1 MLARRGRSDGGEPA
15 ATFARRD
22 DVGADVAEG
31 GQPTLRAEPGEP
43 SDRPPGRVFQ
53 VDALDRILAAE
64 VEDLVDGGPT
74 DARCPEHPL

>member
-1 MLARRGRSDGGEPA
+1 M
-15 ATFARRD
+15 
-22 DVGADVAEG
+22 AEG

-43 SDRPPGRVFQ
+43 SDRPSGRVLE